1 MQPDLL
7 HRVADH
13 GAVGVVLGKVVEIDL
28 MILLVRSEDR
38 LDGGNRLALVIHD
51 RNVLAAERHV
61 SVSLFVI
68 IDPKCVFRVIA
79 GGDLQLHR
87 QREAGARHGCLKG
100 ARTLPVAVP
109 PVLDDGQVHVAQ
121 TAVGDGPHD
130 LTCNGLAVIGGFV
143 GVVFASHFVA
153 EASVRILA

>member
-1 MQPDLL
+1 
-7 HRVADH
+7 
-13 GAVGVVLGKVVEIDL
+13 
-28 MILLVRSEDR
+28 MILLVRSENR
-38 LDGGNRLALVIHD
+38 LDGGNRLVLVILD
-51 RNVLAAERHV
+51 WNVLAAKIY
-61 SVSLFVI
+61 I
-68 IDPKCVFRVIA
+68 IFPDDICPIA

-87 QREAGARHGCLKG
+87 QGEAGARHGCLKG
-100 ARTLPVAVP
+100 VHALSVAVP
-109 PVLDDGQVHVAQ
+109 PVFGDGQVHVAQ

>member
-1 MQPDLL
+1 M
-7 HRVADH
+7 
-13 GAVGVVLGKVVEIDL
+13 EIDRFNFF
-28 MILLVRSEDR
+28 VFSKDR
-38 LDGGNRLALVIHD
+38 LDRKDGLPKIVLDKNI
-51 RNVLAAERHV
+51 LAAKIY
-61 SVSLFVI
+61 I
-68 IDPKCVFRVIA
+68 IFPDDICPIA

-87 QREAGARHGCLKG
+87 QGEAGARHSCLKG
-100 ARTLPVAVP
+100 VRPLPVAVP